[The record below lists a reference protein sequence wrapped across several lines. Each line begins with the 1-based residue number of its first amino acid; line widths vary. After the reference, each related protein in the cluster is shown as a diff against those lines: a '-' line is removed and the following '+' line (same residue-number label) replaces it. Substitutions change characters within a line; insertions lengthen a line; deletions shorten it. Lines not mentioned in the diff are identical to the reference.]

1 MKKTLMLNKGLFI
14 STMIVGI
21 VAAGFQLLSNIID
34 LVYVLDNSSNVS
46 WGTILVYIL
55 AFAACITLIVLT
67 SIIFAKADKKKDES
81 GRNLCVSYS
90 IYAIIVGSF
99 NIIKDVLVLF
109 IGGISVAYF
118 IALLIE
124 IAVLVLGIL
133 SINFLDKK
141 GNTSKILLLIIAFAY
156 AIIGTINLFAKLN
169 IIGYFY
175 RMVLIAYSVLTIISL
190 FMMKEKEEILE
201 EPISFIESK

>member
-1 MKKTLMLNKGLFI
+1 MKKTLLLNKGLFI

-34 LVYVLDNSSNVS
+34 LAYTTDNASNMN
-46 WGTILVYIL
+46 WGTVLVYIL
-55 AFAACITLIVLT
+55 AFVSCIALIVLT
-67 SIIFAKADKKKDES
+67 SIIFVKADKKKGES
-81 GRNLCVSYS
+81 GRSLCVSYA
-90 IYAIIVGSF
+90 IYAMIVGSF
-99 NIIKDVLVLF
+99 NIIKDIIVLT
-109 IGGISVAYF
+109 ISGMSVAYF

-141 GNTSKILLLIIAFAY
+141 GNVSKILLLIIAFAY

-169 IIGYFY
+169 VIGYFY

-190 FMMKEKEEILE
+190 FMMKEKEEIVD
-201 EPISFIESK
+201 EPISFVESK